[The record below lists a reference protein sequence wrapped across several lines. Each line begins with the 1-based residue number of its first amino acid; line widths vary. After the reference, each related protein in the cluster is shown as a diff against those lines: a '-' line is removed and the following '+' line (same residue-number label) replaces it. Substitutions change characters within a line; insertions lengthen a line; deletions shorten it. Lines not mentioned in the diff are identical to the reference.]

1 MSGSQGENNH
11 QRWTGLIP
19 ELLLTAL
26 ILHRYNKTSSHTP
39 HPPHPTSL
47 FLAPGKLCSCD
58 YLLQVSLFVCASSEC
73 IGRGEKSQWGS
84 GRRMVGGRARYLHM
98 QEKREE
104 KNEAAASEEPR
115 ECGQRFTEWQMS
127 IVAKRRKEARAILL
141 HISRQISLSP
151 SFPSTLHPSQAEYI
165 MSVCAAQHGRV
176 WPRRIFHTGGFD
188 LIFYHPSSAS
198 DDG

>member
-11 QRWTGLIP
+11 QRWTGLVP

-39 HPPHPTSL
+39 PPPPTAL
-47 FLAPGKLCSCD
+47 FLAPGKLCSGD

-84 GRRMVGGRARYLHM
+84 GGRRVGGRATLSSHAGEGRG
-98 QEKREE
+98 K

-151 SFPSTLHPSQAEYI
+151 SLPSTPSTQLSI
-165 MSVCAAQHGRV
+165 
-176 WPRRIFHTGGFD
+176 PRRLNI
-188 LIFYHPSSAS
+188 
-198 DDG
+198 